1 MLVSYQWLKD
11 YVDLQMG
18 PEELAEKLTMSGIE
32 VESVSSFN
40 PGITNTV
47 VGKVLSV
54 KKHPEA
60 DKLFIAQVDIKDE
73 ISQIVAGIDNFQAG
87 DLVPVAK
94 PGAVLPGGFKIKKS
108 KLRGVTSNGMLCS
121 AQELGLEL
129 AHDYGI
135 LVLDQDYPVGM
146 DIAAALGLDDWILEL
161 GLTPNRS
168 DCLGLL
174 GVAYEVSAV
183 TGAPLKNEFP
193 ELSTAKEGIQDLVEV
208 TIIDED
214 LCSRYSA
221 RIVKNVTIKPSP
233 LWMQKRL
240 LAVGIRPINNIVDV
254 TNYIMWECN
263 QPLHGFDY
271 DRIKDQK
278 IIVRKADAGEV
289 LVTLDEQER
298 KLDESMLVITD
309 PSGPVALAGVMGG
322 LSTEIT
328 EQTRTVLIE
337 AACFEPTTI
346 RRTSRNLGLRSES
359 SLRFERGTDPEGT
372 IRAASRAAQLM
383 AQLSSGQVVNGVVD
397 EYPIPAAAQV
407 IPLRRDRARKII
419 GLDISDQKIEGI
431 MKGLYF
437 ETEESGNLLNV
448 IVPTRRPDITREV
461 DLVEEIARIYG
472 YEHIETSLPRGVITQ
487 GRKTREQKLEGLA
500 KKLLTSFGLYEAIT
514 YSFIHPRQYDDL
526 MLDTNDPLRNVVKV
540 YNPLSEEQSV
550 MRTTLL
556 GNLLNAVKYN
566 ANRNINDIR
575 LFELGAVFIPTES
588 SLETL
593 PQERETLALVL
604 AGDWGR
610 ENWCQ
615 KPEQVDFYDLKGIL
629 ELFVQKMGLKNCS
642 FTPVSHSTFHPGRAA
657 EILID
662 GEKLGVLGEV
672 HAEVMSR
679 FDLEGKVYAAEIDF
693 SRILKY
699 ANIHIHFNSLPK
711 YPAVLRDI
719 AVVVKNTISSD
730 RISREILDTAGEL
743 AEGLTLFD
751 VYQGEQIPSGYRSL
765 AYSIVYRSRDKTLTD
780 KEINDLH
787 QKVIDSLVKKFEA
800 HIRE

>member
-32 VESVSSFN
+32 VEAVSSFN

-54 KKHPEA
+54 EKHPEA
-60 DKLFIAQVDIKDE
+60 DKLFVAQVDTGSE
-73 ISQIVAGIDNFQAG
+73 ISQVVAGIDNFQAG

-121 AQELGLEL
+121 AEELGLEL
-129 AHDYGI
+129 VHDHGI
-135 LVLDQDYPVGM
+135 LVLDEEHPVGT
-146 DIAAALGLDDWILEL
+146 DIVTALALDDWILEL

-174 GVAYEVSAV
+174 GAAYEVSAI
-183 TGAPLKNEFP
+183 TGTALKIDFPEFP
-193 ELSTAKEGIQDLVEV
+193 TVKEDIDNLVEV
-208 TIIDED
+208 KIIDED

-221 RIVKNVTIKPSP
+221 RIVKNVTVRPSP
-233 LWMQKRL
+233 LWLQRRL
-240 LAVGIRPINNIVDV
+240 LAAGIRPINNIVDV
-254 TNYIMWECN
+254 TNYVMWECN

-271 DRIKDQK
+271 DRIKDKK
-278 IIVRKADAGEV
+278 IIVRKAEAGE
-289 LVTLDEQER
+289 LLLTLDEQER

-322 LSTEIT
+322 FSTEIT

-383 AQLSSGQVVNGVVD
+383 AQLSSGQVVEGVVD
-397 EYPIPAAAQV
+397 EYPRPV
-407 IPLRRDRARKII
+407 SNLVVPLRRDRAREII
-419 GLDISDQKIEGI
+419 GLDISDQEIKEIMEG
-431 MKGLYF
+431 LQF
-437 ETEESGNLLNV
+437 ETEESGGLLHV
-448 IVPTRRPDITREV
+448 TVPPRRSDITREI

-472 YEHIETSLPRGVITQ
+472 YEHIETTLPRGVITQ
-487 GRKTREQKLEGLA
+487 GRKTREQHLEDLA
-500 KKLLTSFGLYEAIT
+500 KKLLVSFGLYEAIT
-514 YSFIHPRQYDDL
+514 YSFIPFRQYDDL
-526 MLDTNDPLRNVVKV
+526 MLEKEDPLRNVVKV
-540 YNPLSEEQSV
+540 YNPLSEEQGV

-556 GNLLNAVKYN
+556 GNLLHSVKYN
-566 ANRNINDIR
+566 VNRNIHNIR
-575 LFELGAVFIPTES
+575 LFELGSIFIPRES
-588 SLETL
+588 SSDTL
-593 PQERETLALVL
+593 PWERETLAVVL
-604 AGDWGR
+604 SGKWGI
-610 ENWCQ
+610 ESWSQ
-615 KPEQVDFYDLKGIL
+615 KPKQVDFYDLKGIL
-629 ELFVQKMGLKNCS
+629 EMFIQKMGIENYS
-642 FTPVSHSTFHPGRAA
+642 FSPVNHPAFHPGRAA
-657 EILID
+657 EISIE
-662 GEKLGVLGEV
+662 GEKLGIMGEI
-672 HAEVMSR
+672 HGEVMSR

-699 ANIHIHFNSLPK
+699 AQLHTNFKTLPK
-711 YPAVLRDI
+711 YPAALRDL
-719 AVVVKNTISSD
+719 AVVVKDSISSD
-730 RISREILDTAGEL
+730 RIRQEILDTAGEL
-743 AEGLTLFD
+743 VEELTLFD

-765 AYSIVYRSRDKTLTD
+765 AYSIVYRSREKTLTD
-780 KEINDLH
+780 KEVNDLH
-787 QKVIDSLVKKFEA
+787 QRVIDTLVKKFEA
-800 HIRE
+800 RIRE

>member
-18 PEELAEKLTMSGIE
+18 PEELAERLTMSGIE
-32 VESVSSFN
+32 VESVTSFN
-40 PGITNTV
+40 PGIINTV

-73 ISQIVAGIDNFQAG
+73 ISQIVAGIDNFQVG

-129 AHDYGI
+129 VHNYGI
-135 LVLDQDYPVGM
+135 LILNQDITVGT
-146 DIAAALGLDDWILEL
+146 DIVTALGLDDWILEL

-183 TGAPLKNEFP
+183 TGAPLKIDFP
-193 ELSTAKEGIQDLVEV
+193 EFTTLEENIHDLAEV
-208 TIIDED
+208 NIIDEA
-214 LCSRYSA
+214 LCPRYSA
-221 RIVKNVTIKPSP
+221 RIVKNVTVKPSP
-233 LWMQKRL
+233 LWMQRRL

-254 TNYIMWECN
+254 TNYVMWECN

-278 IIVRKADAGEV
+278 IIVRKAKAGEV
-289 LVTLDEQER
+289 LVTLDDHEQ
-298 KLDESMLVITD
+298 KLDESMLVISD

-337 AACFEPTTI
+337 AACFEPTSI

-372 IRAASRAAQLM
+372 IRAAGRAAQLM
-383 AQLSSGQVVNGVVD
+383 AKLSSGQVVDGIID
-397 EYPIPAAAQV
+397 EYPSPAAAHV
-407 IPLRRDRARKII
+407 VPLRKDRARKII
-419 GLDISDQKIEGI
+419 GLDIPDQKIKEI
-431 MKGLYF
+431 MKELHF
-437 ETEESGNLLNV
+437 ETEESGDLLKV
-448 IVPTRRPDITREV
+448 IVPTRRPDITREI
-461 DLVEEIARIYG
+461 DLIEEIARIYG
-472 YEHIETSLPRGVITQ
+472 YEHIETSLSRGVITQ
-487 GRKTREQKLEGLA
+487 GRKTREQQLEDLA

-514 YSFIHPRQYDDL
+514 YSFIHSRQYDDL
-526 MLDTNDPLRNVVKV
+526 MLNPKDPLRNVVTV

-566 ANRNINDIR
+566 MNRNIYDIR
-575 LFELGAVFIPTES
+575 LFELGAVFIPNDS
-588 SLETL
+588 SMETL
-593 PQERETLALVL
+593 PQELETMAMVL
-604 AGDWGR
+604 AGAWGR
-610 ENWCQ
+610 ENWSQ
-615 KPEQVDFYDLKGIL
+615 KPRQVDFYDLKGLVEI
-629 ELFVQKMGLKNCS
+629 FVNKMGIKDYS
-642 FTPVSHSTFHPGRAA
+642 FTPVSHPTFHSGRAA
-657 EILID
+657 EIRID
-662 GEKLGVLGEV
+662 GKKLGILGEI
-672 HAEVMSR
+672 HADVMSR
-679 FDLEGKVYAAEIDF
+679 FDLDGKVYAAEIDF
-693 SRILKY
+693 SSILKH
-699 ANIHIHFNSLPK
+699 ANLHINFKSLPR

-719 AVVVKNTISSD
+719 AVVVKDTISSD
-730 RISREILDTAGEL
+730 QITREILDRAGEL
-743 AEGLTLFD
+743 VEDLTLFD

-765 AYSIVYRSRDKTLTD
+765 AYSIVYRSREKTLTD
-780 KEINDLH
+780 KEINNLH
-787 QKVIDSLVKKFEA
+787 QKVVDSLVKQFEA
-800 HIRE
+800 RIRE